1 MNIKYGIV
9 IDLNMCIRCRTC
21 MVACKVQNKVPPFE
35 QNRVEHYRIRP
46 VEWEEGKYPKV
57 KRIFIPVL
65 CMQCDNPACQSVCP
79 VNAISKRKDGLVV
92 IDKNRCIACGSCT
105 KACPYGVPYLLQK
118 SDKCDYCAATRL
130 DKGEKESYCAKS
142 CVPGAIMFGDLNDPQ
157 SQVAKIVS
165 SGKAKTLCPEFG
177 TQPQLY
183 YIPPRGYE
191 VSWARLHQNKLFLS
205 ALKARKKDL
214 ARPKSASK
222 GSPFA
227 DIAAHGGDTTLTPA
241 ALIAGGLGTFLVSL
255 DKLGERKR
263 KVAAL
268 KKEKEMQEKAQT
280 MER

>member
-9 IDLNMCIRCRTC
+9 IDLNVCIRCRAC

-65 CMQCDNPACQSVCP
+65 CMQCDAPACKSVCP

-118 SDKCDYCAATRL
+118 SDKCDFCLVARL
-130 DKGEKESYCAKS
+130 DKREKESYCAKS
-142 CVPGAIMFGDLNDPQ
+142 CVSGAIVFGDLNDPK
-157 SQVAKIVS
+157 SQVAKMAS

-177 TQPQLY
+177 TKPQLY
-183 YIPPRGYE
+183 YIPPKGYE
-191 VSWARLHQNKLFLS
+191 VSWVKLHQNKLFLS
-205 ALKARKKDL
+205 ALKERKKDL
-214 ARPKSASK
+214 AQPKSARKKDSLVE
-222 GSPFA
+222 
-227 DIAAHGGDTTLTPA
+227 IAANVSSA
-241 ALIAGGLGTFLVSL
+241 ALPSVAFIAGGLGTFFSSL
-255 DKLGERKR
+255 DKLAERKR
-263 KVAAL
+263 VVATM
-268 KKEKEMQEKAQT
+268 KKEQKTSEKT
-280 MER
+280 